1 MMKFE
6 TISSQSIIHHKL
18 PRIQEFQDTSI
29 KKFWNSVML
38 SRSIF
43 MALPFAL
50 IMISKCQACVKWPNV
65 CCRPLP
71 WRLGVRIKDY
81 EANQELEEIEVKIK
95 EVNQESERELR
106 SCFKVNSLC
115 HPRSDNKCCP
125 GLRCRTIGSEILPR
139 CRP

>member
-38 SRSIF
+38 SQRIF
-43 MALPFAL
+43 MALLFAV

-81 EANQELEEIEVKIK
+81 EANQELERIEVSIK
-95 EVNQESERELR
+95 EVNQESEGGLR
-106 SCFKVNSLC
+106 GCVKGNSFC
-115 HPRSDNKCCP
+115 HPLINKCCP
-125 GLRCRTIGSEILPR
+125 GLRCKSASTGAPR